1 MPPLVASMLGAV
13 SQGILWGIMA
23 LGVYI
28 TFKILDF
35 ADMTVDGS
43 FALGGC
49 SCAILISGGMNPLL
63 ALVVAI
69 FAGMIAGA
77 ITGLL
82 HTKLNIPGILAGILM
97 QLALYSINLRVLG
110 GPNKPLARAD
120 KTIMTFIGDIFG
132 FAKKFRD
139 MASTWTS
146 LIAGLIFVVAV
157 IVALYWF
164 FGTEIGSSIR
174 ATGNNARMSR
184 AQGINTDNMKLLA
197 LMISNGLVALSG
209 GLVMQQQR
217 FGDVSMGIG
226 TIVIGLASIII
237 GEVFFGQKFSFWV
250 QLLGVVI
257 GSVIYRLIIAVVLQL
272 GMKTQD
278 MKLFS
283 AIIVAFALSL
293 PVLKKKIAWKNS
305 ASWVTPSF
313 ASTKSSN
320 GKSSG
325 PSLTKLAAKN
335 PRAPAD
341 VRPMTAS
348 SCSRFSSFSEST
360 TSATTRLNSRSTTAS
375 PSCVS
380 WGWTFTTASPTP
392 RPSGLS
398 ATLSP
403 KPMLSGNCSTPS
415 TSSSP
420 MPTS

>member
-1 MPPLVASMLGAV
+1 MPPFVASMFGAV

-63 ALVVAI
+63 ALAI
-69 FAGMIAGA
+69 SVLAGMAAGA

-120 KTIMTFIGDIFG
+120 KTIMTFISDIFG
-132 FAKKFRD
+132 LAKKFRD

-146 LIAGLIFVVAV
+146 LIAGLVFIVAV
-157 IVALYWF
+157 IAALYWF

-237 GEVFFGQKFSFWV
+237 GEVFFSQRYSFWV

-293 PVLKKKIAWKNS
+293 PVLKKKFKR
-305 ASWVTPSF
+305 
-313 ASTKSSN
+313 
-320 GKSSG
+320 GKQN
-325 PSLTKLAAKN
+325 A
-335 PRAPAD
+335 
-341 VRPMTAS
+341 
-348 SCSRFSSFSEST
+348 
-360 TSATTRLNSRSTTAS
+360 
-375 PSCVS
+375 
-380 WGWTFTTASPTP
+380 
-392 RPSGLS
+392 
-398 ATLSP
+398 
-403 KPMLSGNCSTPS
+403 
-415 TSSSP
+415 
-420 MPTS
+420 

>member
-1 MPPLVASMLGAV
+1 MPPFMASMFGAA

-63 ALVVAI
+63 ALLVAV

-82 HTKLNIPGILAGILM
+82 HTKLSIPGILAGILM

-110 GPNKPLARAD
+110 GPNKPLARGD
-120 KTIMTFIGDIFG
+120 KTIMTYISDAFG
-132 FAKKFRD
+132 LAQKFRD

-146 LIAGLIFVVAV
+146 LIAGLVFAV
-157 IVALYWF
+157 LVIAALYWF
-164 FGTEIGSSIR
+164 FGTEIGSAIR
-174 ATGNNARMSR
+174 STGNNAHMSR

-237 GEVFFGQKFSFWV
+237 GEVFFGQRFSFWV
-250 QLLGVVI
+250 QLLGVAV
-257 GSVIYRLIIAVVLQL
+257 GSVIYRLIIALVLQL

-283 AIIVAFALSL
+283 AIIVALALSL
-293 PVLKKKIAWKNS
+293 PVLKKKFNKRKNIV
-305 ASWVTPSF
+305 ANPPNDAFV
-313 ASTKSSN
+313 AEN
-320 GKSSG
+320 V
-325 PSLTKLAAKN
+325 AKTDDALMGGSDN
-335 PRAPAD
+335 A
-341 VRPMTAS
+341 
-348 SCSRFSSFSEST
+348 
-360 TSATTRLNSRSTTAS
+360 
-375 PSCVS
+375 
-380 WGWTFTTASPTP
+380 
-392 RPSGLS
+392 
-398 ATLSP
+398 
-403 KPMLSGNCSTPS
+403 
-415 TSSSP
+415 
-420 MPTS
+420 

>member
-1 MPPLVASMLGAV
+1 MPPLIASMIGAA

-49 SCAILISGGMNPLL
+49 SCAILIAGGMNPLL
-63 ALVVAI
+63 SLVFAI
-69 FAGMIAGA
+69 LAGMLAGA

-120 KTIMTFIGDIFG
+120 KTIMNYISDALGLSQKFKGMAPTWSSLAAGLV
-132 FAKKFRD
+132 FAV
-139 MASTWTS
+139 A
-146 LIAGLIFVVAV
+146 LIA
-157 IVALYWF
+157 ALYWF

-237 GEVFFGQKFSFWV
+237 GEVVFGKRFAFWYY
-250 QLLGVVI
+250 LLSVVL
-257 GSVIYRLIIAVVLQL
+257 GSVIYRLIIAVVLQM

-278 MKLFS
+278 LKLLS
-283 AIIVAFALSL
+283 AVVVAVALSV
-293 PVLKKKIAWKNS
+293 PVIKQNCMPKKKVLVANPPEDTYMKENVEKTDDALQGGNS
-305 ASWVTPSF
+305 
-313 ASTKSSN
+313 
-320 GKSSG
+320 
-325 PSLTKLAAKN
+325 
-335 PRAPAD
+335 
-341 VRPMTAS
+341 
-348 SCSRFSSFSEST
+348 
-360 TSATTRLNSRSTTAS
+360 
-375 PSCVS
+375 
-380 WGWTFTTASPTP
+380 
-392 RPSGLS
+392 
-398 ATLSP
+398 
-403 KPMLSGNCSTPS
+403 
-415 TSSSP
+415 
-420 MPTS
+420 

>member
-1 MPPLVASMLGAV
+1 MPPIVASMIGAA

-63 ALVVAI
+63 SLLVAI

-110 GPNKPLARAD
+110 GPNKPLSRAD
-120 KTIMTFIGDIFG
+120 KTIMNYISDIFG
-132 FAKKFRD
+132 LSQKFKG
-139 MASTWTS
+139 MAPTWSS
-146 LIAGLIFVVAV
+146 LVAGLVFAAAL

-257 GSVIYRLIIAVVLQL
+257 GSVIYRLIIAIVLQM

-293 PVLKKKIAWKNS
+293 PVLKKKFK
-305 ASWVTPSF
+305 
-313 ASTKSSN
+313 
-320 GKSSG
+320 
-325 PSLTKLAAKN
+325 
-335 PRAPAD
+335 R
-341 VRPMTAS
+341 
-348 SCSRFSSFSEST
+348 
-360 TSATTRLNSRSTTAS
+360 
-375 PSCVS
+375 
-380 WGWTFTTASPTP
+380 
-392 RPSGLS
+392 
-398 ATLSP
+398 
-403 KPMLSGNCSTPS
+403 GNQNA
-415 TSSSP
+415 
-420 MPTS
+420 